1 MRHNDYLESYSLI
14 QEVKTLLFYGIN
26 VVPMNHDKQPSYS
39 WKKYQTESVAENE
52 VDQLFHQKTS
62 IATVNGEISGGLY
75 TLDFEGKSHQ
85 VECVY
90 DEWAK
95 LVAQKHPEV
104 WKKLWALQPKLEK
117 LGLVK

>member
-1 MRHNDYLESYSLI
+1 MRHKTNDYLESHSLI

-26 VVPMNHDKQPSYS
+26 VVPMNQDKQPSYP
-39 WKKYQTESVAENE
+39 WKKYQTEMFAIEK

-62 IATVNGEISGGLY
+62 IATINGEISGGLY

-85 VECVY
+85 VDCVY

-95 LVAQKHPEV
+95 LVAQEQPE
-104 WKKLWALQPKLEK
+104 L
-117 LGLVK
+117 